1 MLEGKLFWGSPPR
14 RRRATAPRSASAGR
28 LGDGV
33 FLRKIKA
40 GAGAHAMLDGKQFFQ
55 KAQPGIAR
63 VRAARAAPRCR
74 ACACEGSE
82 AWRADTL
89 VFASIEPARTM
100 HRASGPEI
108 SLIQRCGGCPSTR
121 TEASDLVAPLRSTAK
136 SQSAPSSARGARPAA
151 LSQGV
156 RLIKRAETEPSA
168 QS

>member
-89 VFASIEPARTM
+89 VFASIEPARTPDSSKAA
-100 HRASGPEI
+100 RNQADSGAF
-108 SLIQRCGGCPSTR
+108 LF
-121 TEASDLVAPLRSTAK
+121 VYYVK
-136 SQSAPSSARGARPAA
+136 SSS
-151 LSQGV
+151 
-156 RLIKRAETEPSA
+156 
-168 QS
+168 